1 MESLSS
7 ETKGIALDILEDI
20 LSAIEKVEERTKDV
34 NSIDDFLCSSSGMV
48 LLDATCMLLIAI
60 AESNKLERFCQY
72 VRDNAWQ
79 RYAFDDIRKRTP
91 LNAYISP
98 TQEAAFK
105 KAILALV
112 SDGTIR
118 QVFPSV
124 DNLQTILLGNKS
136 GAQTK
141 VLTAV
146 ITHVRPRFLKLN
158 GNYPPPER
166 REFFHRLH
174 QVFCVSPSDERSFD
188 RAVCRAI
195 LQIKGQE

>member
-1 MESLSS
+1 MYSNGEYIDIFKFHPVIGEKIWQALMD
-7 ETKGIALDILEDI
+7 IAITGDLTAL
-20 LSAIEKVEERTKDV
+20 RR
-34 NSIDDFLCSSSGMV
+34 
-48 LLDATCMLLIAI
+48 I

-79 RYAFDDIRKRTP
+79 RYVFDDIRKRTP

>member
-1 MESLSS
+1 MKTISNDS
-7 ETKGIALDILEDI
+7 EKEIEFRVYSNGEYIDIFKFHPVIGEKIWQALMDIAITGDLTAL
-20 LSAIEKVEERTKDV
+20 KR
-34 NSIDDFLCSSSGMV
+34 
-48 LLDATCMLLIAI
+48 I

-79 RYAFDDIRKRTP
+79 RYVFDDIRKRTP

-105 KAILALV
+105 KAILTLV
-112 SDGTIR
+112 SDGSIR

-141 VLTAV
+141 VLAAV

-158 GNYPPPER
+158 GNYPLPER
-166 REFFHRLH
+166 REFFRRLH
-174 QVFCVSPSDERSFD
+174 QVFCVSPSDERSFN
-188 RAVCRAI
+188 RHLC
-195 LQIKGQE
+195 QIIKKTEEISE

>member
-1 MESLSS
+1 MYSNGEYIDIFKFHPVIG
-7 ETKGIALDILEDI
+7 EKIWQALMD
-20 LSAIEKVEERTKDV
+20 
-34 NSIDDFLCSSSGMV
+34 
-48 LLDATCMLLIAI
+48 IAI
-60 AESNKLERFCQY
+60 TGDLTVMKHIADNNKLEQFIQY

-98 TQEAAFK
+98 TQETAFK

-112 SDGTIR
+112 SDGSIR

-141 VLTAV
+141 VLAAV

-158 GNYPPPER
+158 GNYPLPER
-166 REFFHRLH
+166 REFFRRLH

-188 RAVCRAI
+188 RHLC
-195 LQIKGQE
+195 QIIKKTEEISE